1 MVKKLGS
8 PDTVL
13 AVEVIGKL
21 EKDDYQTVLVP
32 GLNGL
37 LDRHGEIRCVFVFG
51 DEYTGLTVGGTVE
64 DFTLSF
70 SELVHRDL
78 SKWKRCAVVTTHD
91 WLRHAISVFRFMM
104 PGEVECFEASQ
115 VQAAVDWAAA

>member
-8 PDTVL
+8 PDAVL

-37 LDRHGEIRCVFVFG
+37 LDRHGEIRCVFVFA
-51 DEYTGLTVGGTVE
+51 DEYTGLTVGGAVE
-64 DFTLSF
+64 DSKLSV
-70 SELVHRDL
+70 SELVHGDR
-78 SKWKRCAVVTTHD
+78 SK
-91 WLRHAISVFRFMM
+91 
-104 PGEVECFEASQ
+104 
-115 VQAAVDWAAA
+115 